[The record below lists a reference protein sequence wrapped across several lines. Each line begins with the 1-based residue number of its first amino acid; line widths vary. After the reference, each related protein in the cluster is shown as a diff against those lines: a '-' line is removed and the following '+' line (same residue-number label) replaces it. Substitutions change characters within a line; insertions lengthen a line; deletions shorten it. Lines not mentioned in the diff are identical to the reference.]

1 MRVQTINTTDG
12 LQIFI
17 HSSGEPT
24 GADNKCWQGPF
35 YGTHEGRVRAA
46 EYIREHA
53 HAMTYREAVRAW
65 RRIAKG

>member
-1 MRVQTINTTDG
+1 MQIITTTDG

-17 HSSGEPT
+17 RPGGEPT
-24 GADNKCWQGPF
+24 GADRKCWQGPF
-35 YGTHEGRVRAA
+35 YGTDEGRVRAA